1 MRGATIRR
9 SHILRRSLLV
19 LLGAIAAL
27 TVVLAA
33 AALAAHPK
41 AGKKYSGFTSAAKV
55 NGFRA
60 PVSFKVSSSG
70 GKLLSFKYGHAGCAT
85 MGPQPPGNPYLKS
98 GALANVGTVH
108 VSSTGAF
115 SIKNVKT
122 TTGSNPTFFTI
133 SSVTGKFKAA
143 KTATG
148 SITYST
154 GFTAPGITHTCV
166 TSTVTFTATVK

>member
-1 MRGATIRR
+1 MRRLYTYP
-9 SHILRRSLLV
+9 RSL
-19 LLGAIAAL
+19 
-27 TVVLAA
+27 VLAA
-33 AALAAHPK
+33 TAALLALAICATALAAHPK
-41 AGKKYSGFTSAAKV
+41 AGKTYSGHTSAAKV
-55 NGFRA
+55 NGFSA

-70 GKLLSFKYGHAGCAT
+70 GKLLSFKYGHGGCAT
-85 MGPQPPGNPYLKS
+85 MGAQPPGNPYLKS
-98 GALANVGTVH
+98 GAIANVGTVH

-115 SIKNVKT
+115 SVKKVKT

-133 SSVTGKFKAA
+133 SSVSGKFKAA

-166 TSTVTFTATVK
+166 TSTVTFTATTK